1 MHALRWQSAWKHCSV
16 PVFKALELLSYPI
29 LCASGACSF
38 LNRESRVISSRT
50 VLPFCVQSLC
60 PSLASLMLSA
70 RCLSFMS
77 SARLPICSAVNATG
91 NPICTDLPLS
101 ACTGGMLPLTSGSR
115 LGGTAPVRRGFGLWR
130 FSSGG
135 SSGFGNPFGTGIPF
149 ACRPPGTPDPVWGV
163 FPTRVGSDPAAAE
176 DASPVQCGSCSACP
190 SPVCPPFPVICP
202 PGIRVRASAAERFRS
217 QTRCGPLLRSWRIR
231 GKRAR

>member
-1 MHALRWQSAWKHCSV
+1 MHALRCQSAWKHCSV
-16 PVFKALELLSYPI
+16 PVFKAPELLSYPI

-38 LNRESRVISSRT
+38 LNRDSRLCSVISSRT

-91 NPICTDLPLS
+91 GNPICADLPLR
-101 ACTGGMLPLTSGSR
+101 ACTVWMLPLTSGSM

-149 ACRPPGTPDPVWGV
+149 ACRPPW
-163 FPTRVGSDPAAAE
+163 
-176 DASPVQCGSCSACP
+176 
-190 SPVCPPFPVICP
+190 
-202 PGIRVRASAAERFRS
+202 
-217 QTRCGPLLRSWRIR
+217 
-231 GKRAR
+231 